1 MSAVTTALTEGT
13 TPGESSAP
21 TISTVTMTPSIY
33 GAYVVY
39 TDEVDMEAMD
49 PVVSEITAIEGE
61 QAGLS
66 IDTILR
72 DALHAGATVDYA
84 GTATTRGDVDTT
96 NDLMDYTAFIRAVAD
111 LETENALPAEG
122 EMYPVVLSPY
132 TWASLMN
139 DADFVDLFT
148 REGGQSMRNGRV
160 GTILNCVLYVTSNAK
175 VYTGEGAD
183 DVNVHTCLFIGK
195 QSYGLA
201 GFAGANM
208 NFDYNDGDS
217 GGEMSS
223 NTMRQVK
230 PVEIIIKGLGE
241 SGHDPLN
248 QRGTIGWKCSHT
260 QAILNSAWIL
270 SVENATIF
278 DD

>member
-1 MSAVTTALTEGT
+1 MANVNKTGLADSIKVMYERRLLSRAVARFVHGKWGEIARLSKYGSYELRKFSSMSAVTTALTEGT

-132 TWASLMN
+132 TWASLN
-139 DADFVDLFT
+139 
-148 REGGQSMRNGRV
+148 
-160 GTILNCVLYVTSNAK
+160 
-175 VYTGEGAD
+175 
-183 DVNVHTCLFIGK
+183 
-195 QSYGLA
+195 
-201 GFAGANM
+201 
-208 NFDYNDGDS
+208 
-217 GGEMSS
+217 
-223 NTMRQVK
+223 
-230 PVEIIIKGLGE
+230 
-241 SGHDPLN
+241 
-248 QRGTIGWKCSHT
+248 
-260 QAILNSAWIL
+260 
-270 SVENATIF
+270 
-278 DD
+278 